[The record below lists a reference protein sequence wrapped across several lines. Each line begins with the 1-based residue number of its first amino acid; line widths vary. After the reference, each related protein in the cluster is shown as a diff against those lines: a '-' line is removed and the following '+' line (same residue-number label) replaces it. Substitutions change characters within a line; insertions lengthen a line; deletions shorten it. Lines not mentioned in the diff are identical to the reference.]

1 MAAGPAAGAVTV
13 AVIGGGW
20 AGLAAATELT
30 CAGVPV
36 TVFEAA
42 PQWGGRARRSTIRLG
57 DDAVSLDNG
66 QHLLLGAYTECLRLI
81 ERVHEAPAPAR
92 DGSPAAPSRAGA
104 PIPLARRRMH
114 IATSRGLLVRRVA
127 LPGPAGILLGLIGA
141 RGLSRGERWALVR
154 LLGALRWRGWRG
166 FDGLTVAQL
175 LDRFAQPPQLQAR
188 LWDPLCIAALNTAM
202 DEACAQ
208 SFVNVLRDSLGAP
221 GGASDF
227 LIPTTTLGALFPEPA
242 ATWLSARGATLRLRT
257 PVRRIEAPAA
267 AGAAWRVVADAPT
280 PGEPGSEEFAAIVL
294 AVPPPNAARLLA
306 AAAPRVTALLGAF
319 EFDSIATVYLGW
331 RDGPDVPQVAMLVE
345 DPQREHYGQWFFDR
359 GRHAGWHVG
368 AVVISAHGRRA
379 ALAPELLAQRIAAQ
393 LAAQLRVPLA
403 DATRVLTEKRATW
416 RCVPRRPRL
425 TPDACAGETPRLHG
439 LWLAG
444 DHVHPD
450 YPATLE
456 GAVRSGVAAARAV
469 VQSLGGTPAAP
480 EVRR

>member
-1 MAAGPAAGAVTV
+1 MTV

-30 CAGVPV
+30 RAGVPV

-57 DDAVSLDNG
+57 DDEVSLDNG
-66 QHLLLGAYTECLRLI
+66 QHLMLGAYSECLRLI
-81 ERVHEAPAPAR
+81 ERVHEGPEAPP
-92 DGSPAAPSRAGA
+92 DGSPAAPSHAGS
-104 PIPLARRRMH
+104 PIPLARRRLH
-114 IATSRGLLVRRVA
+114 IATVNGLLVRRVA
-127 LPGPAGILLGLIGA
+127 LPGPAGILLGLVGA

-154 LLGALRWRGWRG
+154 LLGALRWRGWQG

-208 SFVNVLRDSLGAP
+208 TFVNVLRDSLGAP

-242 ATWLSARGATLRLRT
+242 AAWLSARGAALRLRT
-257 PVRRIEAPAA
+257 PVRRIEAPESS
-267 AGAAWRVVADAPT
+267 GAAWRVVVDPPT
-280 PGEPGSEEFAAIVL
+280 PGANGSEEFAAIVL
-294 AVPPPNAARLLA
+294 AVPPPNAARLLG
-306 AAAPRVTALLGAF
+306 AAAPRVAGLLGAF
-319 EFDSIATVYLGW
+319 EFDAIATVYLGW
-331 RDGPDVPQVAMLVE
+331 RDGRALPQVAMLVE
-345 DPQREHYGQWFFDR
+345 DPQREHFGQWFFDR

-379 ALAPELLAQRIAAQ
+379 ALAPELLAQRIAMQ
-393 LAAQLRVPLA
+393 VAAQLHVPPP

-416 RCVPRRPRL
+416 RCVPQRPRL
-425 TPDACAGETPRLHG
+425 TPDACTHETPSLHG

-469 VQSLGGTPAAP
+469 AQSLGGIPAASS
-480 EVRR
+480 ERG